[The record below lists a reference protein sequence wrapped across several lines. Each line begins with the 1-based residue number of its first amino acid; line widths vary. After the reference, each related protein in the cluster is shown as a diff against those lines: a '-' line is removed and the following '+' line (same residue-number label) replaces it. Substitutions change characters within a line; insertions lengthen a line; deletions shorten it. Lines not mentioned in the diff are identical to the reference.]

1 MNIEKMP
8 KLPPV
13 KIGYII
19 DSSLPIIPLVMD
31 VEHAGCAAVHSHPR
45 GQLIYASRGVMR
57 VFCENESWIVPPYQA
72 VWVPPNIKHDVF
84 FPGKVTLRNLFIDQS
99 VTDNL
104 PQKCKVLKINE
115 LLHQLIIKASNI
127 GENYQKNSSEYRLM
141 MVVIDEL
148 IEALPTE
155 LGLPTGTDQRLL
167 KVINILLKN
176 PQDNRGLDNLGKLA
190 GASSRTLSRLF
201 IKETG
206 LSFGTWRKRLR
217 LQEAIKL
224 LDKGQSVSEVA
235 FQLGYKSSS
244 AFIEMFRHALG
255 ESPINYLKKNTS
267 RN

>member
-1 MNIEKMP
+1 MNIEKLP

-13 KIGYII
+13 EIGYIV

-31 VEHAGCAAVHSHPR
+31 VEFSGCAAVHSHPR

-57 VFCENESWIVPPYQA
+57 IFCENESWIVPPYQA
-72 VWVPPNIKHDVF
+72 VWVPPNIKHNVF
-84 FPGKVTLRNLFIDQS
+84 FPEKVTLRNLFIDQS
-99 VTDNL
+99 LTDNL
-104 PQKCKVLKINE
+104 PQKCTVLKISE
-115 LLHQLIIKASNI
+115 LLHQLILKVSII
-127 GENYQKNSSEYRLM
+127 EDNYQKDSSIYRLM

-148 IEALPTE
+148 TEALPTE

-167 KVINILLKN
+167 KVMNILLKN
-176 PQDNRGLDNLGKLA
+176 IQDNRNLESLGKLA

-206 LSFGTWRKRLR
+206 LSFGTWRRRLR

-224 LDKGQSVSEVA
+224 LDKGHSVTEVA
-235 FQLGYKSSS
+235 FELGYKSPS

-255 ESPINYLKKNTS
+255 ESPMNFLKNK
-267 RN
+267 